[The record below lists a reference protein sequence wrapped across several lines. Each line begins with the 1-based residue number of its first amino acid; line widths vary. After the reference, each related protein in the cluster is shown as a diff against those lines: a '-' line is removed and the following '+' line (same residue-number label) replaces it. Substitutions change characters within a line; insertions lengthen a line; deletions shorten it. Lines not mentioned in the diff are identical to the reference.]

1 MCTCTPTRAH
11 THTHR
16 TPHVHMHT
24 HARTHAHTPHT
35 PCAHAYPRALTC
47 ARTTEIPCAYAYSRG
62 PAHTCAHR
70 PMCQCS
76 QPLVVFR
83 PPPAYPSTHGF
94 PPSHPSH
101 PLPPPL
107 AVVPPLPTAS
117 PSSSPVHGDAEA
129 GQDCAAGR
137 TGGRWCRSPGG
148 HPCCPRQCRPR
159 AQHGPPRGHHSSPP
173 RGPGAGLQSVRGEP
187 TGYPSRR
194 ARAGG
199 PGSDRGPRWQG
210 LWAGLCGCRSEGH
223 AAWRVFLP
231 STCDAFRCWW
241 RW

>member
-1 MCTCTPTRAH
+1 
-11 THTHR
+11 
-16 TPHVHMHT
+16 MHT
-24 HARTHAHTPHT
+24 HARAHARTPHT
-35 PCAHAYPRALTC
+35 PCAH
-47 ARTTEIPCAYAYSRG
+47 AYSRG

-94 PPSHPSH
+94 PPLS
-101 PLPPPL
+101 PLPPPP
-107 AVVPPLPTAS
+107 ASPRRGHPPLPTAP

-129 GQDCAAGR
+129 GQDCAAGG

-159 AQHGPPRGHHSSPP
+159 AQHGPPRGHPSSPP

-187 TGYPSRR
+187 TGHPSRR

-210 LWAGLCGCRSEGH
+210 HWVGRCGCRSEGH

-231 STCDAFRCWW
+231 STCDACRCWW